1 MVRMDKKPSCVAS
14 FRTWF
19 ALWELVLSCAPL
31 CELVGAA
38 SLPPYCTVGS
48 DVH

>member
-1 MVRMDKKPSCVAS
+1 MDRKPSYVAS
-14 FRTWF
+14 VETWF
-19 ALWELVLSCAPL
+19 MLWELVLSCALL

-38 SLPPYCTVGS
+38 SLPPYCTVGG